1 MIFPFRK
8 PWKVRGQIG
17 EMNSSLSGGFL
28 FSDRWFQLE
37 FLFLVDTREC
47 RELRGLWKLEN
58 WGRSYRDQALSDAVC
73 CAHCVWNGL
82 SFSSPPRS
90 LLSFRAA
97 FLAFVCADERDKS
110 DIKTPSECVSLKVSI
125 FLALFPMSF
134 HFHCNFEKRG
144 ATVVRRGAVWRRDA
158 DWAETHKS
166 TATEF

>member
-1 MIFPFRK
+1 M
-8 PWKVRGQIG
+8 
-17 EMNSSLSGGFL
+17 
-28 FSDRWFQLE
+28 
-37 FLFLVDTREC
+37 
-47 RELRGLWKLEN
+47 
-58 WGRSYRDQALSDAVC
+58 C

-158 DWAETHKS
+158 VMANEPLVSPGSDDHRRPCLLKELGGQTSNADRLVSPYRFQFTPPTPPPPFS
-166 TATEF
+166 TEHHHHSRPLSLWYPSQLSLSLS